1 MKTLEIAELTELS
14 NIEFSSNLF
23 DMQMTIKNFTKSIF
37 TTLQDGSDFVE
48 KKDAFECDMRS
59 IMSILIEKECFSE
72 HSFRQ
77 AGEVFFGI
85 CNLNSLK
92 PEITDEEMALSPSP
106 G

>member
-1 MKTLEIAELTELS
+1 MSKPLGIAELSELS
-14 NIEFSSNLF
+14 NIEFSSKLF
-23 DMQMTIKNFTKSIF
+23 GMQMTIKNFIKSTF

-72 HSFRQ
+72 HDFRQ
-77 AGEVFFGI
+77 AAEVFFGI

-92 PEITDEEMALSPSP
+92 PEITNEEMSL
-106 G
+106 